1 MFLYRLINLQHWVE
15 KEKHAEIFKK
25 VEKSKFWNFTFVIIQ
40 NIQLFYEINIRLQG
54 SQQVDT
60 FWHYENYFIDEIS
73 FFFLSAILLDC
84 EYIHIIPFL
93 AFIRLFKGKYEC
105 IGNLQSRLARKT
117 FGISTLRV
125 FIFVNNVV
133 CWFASECESG
143 GRRRLR
149 ACKNYHLLPI
159 NDALLAELWG
169 ERKWKRNRGDVF
181 VSQNWVFVLL
191 RREEQVFISKVYLC

>member
-1 MFLYRLINLQHWVE
+1 M
-15 KEKHAEIFKK
+15 
-25 VEKSKFWNFTFVIIQ
+25 
-40 NIQLFYEINIRLQG
+40 
-54 SQQVDT
+54 
-60 FWHYENYFIDEIS
+60 
-73 FFFLSAILLDC
+73 
-84 EYIHIIPFL
+84 HIIPFL

-105 IGNLQSRLARKT
+105 IGNLQSRFARKT

-159 NDALLAELWG
+159 NDALPAELWG

-181 VSQNWVFVLL
+181 VSQNWIFVLL